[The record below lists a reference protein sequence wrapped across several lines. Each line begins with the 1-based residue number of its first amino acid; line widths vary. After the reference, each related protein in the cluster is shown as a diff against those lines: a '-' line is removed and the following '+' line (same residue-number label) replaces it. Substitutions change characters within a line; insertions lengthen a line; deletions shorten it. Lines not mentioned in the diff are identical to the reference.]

1 MNTKEEKIILEA
13 ALLCT
18 QEPLSLQDIAN
29 MFMDGKNM
37 NRMAVSDRCRSLL
50 EELKQDWAGKGLE
63 LVQVAN
69 GWRFQSR
76 AEMKP
81 YLERLRQEKPPR
93 YSRATMEILAII
105 AYSQP
110 VTRGDNE
117 RIRGVAVNTQ
127 SIRMLEERGWI
138 ETIGYREVPGRPALL
153 ATTAQ
158 FLDDLGLKSLE
169 ELPPLQALQEMD
181 IDPS

>member
-1 MNTKEEKIILEA
+1 
-13 ALLCT
+13 
-18 QEPLSLQDIAN
+18 
-29 MFMDGKNM
+29 
-37 NRMAVSDRCRSLL
+37 
-50 EELKQDWAGKGLE
+50 
-63 LVQVAN
+63 
-69 GWRFQSR
+69 
-76 AEMKP
+76 
-81 YLERLRQEKPPR
+81 
-93 YSRATMEILAII
+93 MEILAII

-110 VTRGDNE
+110 VTRGDIE

>member
-1 MNTKEEKIILEA
+1 MNTKEEKIILEV

-81 YLERLRQEKPPR
+81 YL
-93 YSRATMEILAII
+93 
-105 AYSQP
+105 
-110 VTRGDNE
+110 
-117 RIRGVAVNTQ
+117 
-127 SIRMLEERGWI
+127 
-138 ETIGYREVPGRPALL
+138 
-153 ATTAQ
+153 
-158 FLDDLGLKSLE
+158 
-169 ELPPLQALQEMD
+169 
-181 IDPS
+181 

>member
-18 QEPLSLQDIAN
+18 QEPLSLQYIAN

-110 VTRGDNE
+110 VTRGDIE